1 MMNKNMEKLQAAMQD
16 KNYVRDLMALETID
30 AIQAKFAEAGIDLT
44 AEEVETIVREVVALE
59 AKTDGELSEDALES
73 VAGGGPILGM
83 AIFLGLTA
91 AGVAIGWKAAGGC
104 KK

>member
-16 KNYVRDLMALETID
+16 KNYVRELMALETID

-59 AKTDGELSEDALES
+59 AGTDGELSEDALES